1 MNKYTLQ
8 ARFFPTILCSIPI
21 IIFQY
26 FFLSK
31 EMSDFFAHLGKIK
44 WAGDITITV
53 SAIYFL
59 SQLNRLIGKDLFE
72 KKYFEDEKKMP
83 TTNFLMFSDDQYSKE
98 YKLKIHE
105 KIKKDFGLSLSSEE
119 EEKREEENSRRK
131 IVEAVS
137 MIRKKVGEGTL
148 LLQHNIEYGFLR
160 NFIGGSIP
168 ATLFS
173 LINIYLAIDSSKKS
187 VLIISIVLGIVYLS
201 SIIFS
206 KYLITRKGILYARI
220 LIQEYMA

>member
-1 MNKYTLQ
+1 
-8 ARFFPTILCSIPI
+8 
-21 IIFQY
+21 
-26 FFLSK
+26 
-31 EMSDFFAHLGKIK
+31 MSDFFAHLGGIK

-53 SAIYFL
+53 AAIYFL

-72 KKYFEDEKKMP
+72 KKYFDDERKMP

-105 KIKKDFGLSLSSEE
+105 RIKKDFDLSLSSEE
-119 EEKREEENSRRK
+119 EEKREEEKSRKK

-137 MIRKKVGEGTL
+137 LIRKRVGEGAL

-168 ATLFS
+168 AVLFS
-173 LINIYLAIDSSKKS
+173 VINVYLAIDPLKKS
-187 VLIISIVLGIVYLS
+187 VLIISFVLGIVYLL

-206 KYLITRKGILYARI
+206 KYLIRRKGILYARI